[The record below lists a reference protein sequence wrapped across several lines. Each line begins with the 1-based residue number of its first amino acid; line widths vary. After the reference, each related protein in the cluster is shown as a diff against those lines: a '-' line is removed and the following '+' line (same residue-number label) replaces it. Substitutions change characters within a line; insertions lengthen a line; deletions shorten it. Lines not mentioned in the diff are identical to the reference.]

1 MTGKAIALAL
11 IAVTGSTA
19 SLAKAIE
26 YPPNNAE
33 FSLQLADD
41 YKTKTN
47 ADGSVIGIGPK
58 VVIALSAM
66 NGVENAT
73 AAKGALPELTTS
85 FFTKTLLFQELQV
98 QGVADGKIAREY
110 GDGLAVKVL
119 TALGKNSDGRSVA
132 ITATAFASEQG
143 HYFVFFTAARPEDK
157 EEASKTSREI
167 LGTMTT
173 ATNEED

>member
-1 MTGKAIALAL
+1 MIGKAIALVL

-19 SLAKAIE
+19 LLAKSVE

-33 FSLQLADD
+33 FFLQFSDD

-66 NGVENAT
+66 SGVEDAT
-73 AAKGALPELTTS
+73 AAKGALPELAKS

-98 QGVADGKIAREY
+98 QGVADGKIAREG

-132 ITATAFASEQG
+132 ITATVFASEQG
-143 HYFVFFTAARPEDK
+143 RYFVFFTAARPEDK
-157 EEASKTSREI
+157 EEAAKAGRDI